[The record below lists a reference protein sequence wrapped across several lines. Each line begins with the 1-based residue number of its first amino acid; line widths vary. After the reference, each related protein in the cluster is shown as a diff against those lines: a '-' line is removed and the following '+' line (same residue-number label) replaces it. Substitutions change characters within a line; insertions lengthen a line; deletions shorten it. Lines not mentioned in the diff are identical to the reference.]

1 MDSGK
6 QLDGS
11 QQKPRKVTLTV
22 TEDDQVSCM
31 CGCTDWLQPV
41 YVFKVQSQL
50 IGTKPVVTVQ
60 PCTQFPLVC
69 AMCRLPLAP
78 EGIKTVGERKQIQ
91 ADGNKVVA
99 SETEIKNAARS
110 LALRMVHTVVRQA
123 EILEISPEKFSEFID
138 QEQQLLQEESQPSL
152 IGVPQ

>member
-41 YVFKVQSQL
+41 YVFKVQSPL
-50 IGTKPVVTVQ
+50 IGSKPAVTVQ

-78 EGIKTVGERKQIQ
+78 EGIKTIGERKQITK
-91 ADGNKVVA
+91 APA

-123 EILEISPEKFSEFID
+123 EILEISPERFSEFID
-138 QEQQLLQEESQPSL
+138 QEQQLLQQESQPSL
-152 IGVPQ
+152 IGV